1 MHDFFLSKVIFKA
14 QKKVRFFFILF
25 MVFVKYV
32 RHRHTAFHEKSTT
45 VNIDEFMLSVKT
57 SEKPFQQA

>member
-32 RHRHTAFHEKSTT
+32 RHTAFHEKSTT